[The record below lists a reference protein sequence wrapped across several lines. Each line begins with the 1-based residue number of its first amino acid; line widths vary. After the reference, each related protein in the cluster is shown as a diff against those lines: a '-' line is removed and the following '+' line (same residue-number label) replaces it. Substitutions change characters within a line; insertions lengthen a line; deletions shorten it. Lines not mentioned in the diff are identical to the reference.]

1 MSNNEQQLNS
11 NSACIRFTSDY
22 EYVLG
27 ATLGR
32 SLEISGMFHSA
43 NFLTSEIDQIAYDLE
58 DTAKMFADQQGL
70 SPGSPG
76 AYGEPIT
83 GNLYENI
90 KGVRTGQTAHL
101 RSTAKDKYG
110 RYYGGH
116 VEFGHQSV
124 PARPHLRP
132 ALYAVSQASQGKL
145 KSALYNLL
153 KGGFDGNMPSV
164 FGMNK
169 GQGAS
174 YYRGGPG
181 QISKFMTTGTRGQRL
196 RYSFGK
202 QTRAQNRFKN
212 SFSSTA
218 KKTMGWKKQKSLSL
232 TQRRMYNRSNSRR
245 NLRTRSRNYSNK
257 LKKVGYS
264 GKGLRNAK
272 SRMWRRYSIN
282 KSRTNLSTKDQK
294 RVKAAQYRF
303 NRASQGRQ
311 KVMQSQQQKSKS
323 TFNREQRAFL
333 NKQYNQYYSQN
344 QALASHTGHHSNSY
358 IQNKNIESSQKAKE
372 QRANEK
378 TARQLREIFDR
389 VNGR

>member
-27 ATLGR
+27 AALGR
-32 SLEISGMFHSA
+32 SLDISGMFHSA

-58 DTAKMFADQQGL
+58 DTAKMFAAQQGL
-70 SPGSPG
+70 APGAPG
-76 AYGEPIT
+76 AYGQPIT
-83 GNLYENI
+83 GNLYNNI
-90 KGVRTGQTAHL
+90 QGVRTGQTAHL

-116 VEFGHQSV
+116 VEFGHQDV

-145 KSALYNLL
+145 RSALYNLL

-164 FGMNK
+164 FGTNR

-181 QISKFMTTGTRGQRL
+181 QISKFMTTGTRGRML

-202 QTRAQNRFKN
+202 ETRAQTRFKN

-218 KKTMGWKKQKSLSL
+218 KKTMGWKRQKTLNIA
-232 TQRRMYNRSNSRR
+232 QRRMYNKSNSRR
-245 NLRTRSRNYSNK
+245 SLRSRSRNYTNK
-257 LKKVGYS
+257 LKKMGYS
-264 GKGLRNAK
+264 GKRLKNEK

-282 KSRTNLSTKDQK
+282 KSRTRLSPKAQK
-294 RVKAAQYRF
+294 RAKAAQYRF

-311 KVMQSQQQKSKS
+311 KVMKSQQQKSKG
-323 TFNREQRAFL
+323 TFNKEQRAFL
-333 NKQYNQYYSQN
+333 NKQYNDYYSKN
-344 QALASHTGHHSNSY
+344 YSLHTGHHSTSFTQSQN
-358 IQNKNIESSQKAKE
+358 IQSSQKAKE

-378 TARQLREIFDR
+378 TARELREIFDR
-389 VNGR
+389 VDGR